1 MTYRLGW
8 MEVAAEVAIFKRE
21 VCGDKDF
28 GVLRRAKN
36 GTVVTDSQREVFLI
50 GVEIASYLFD
60 EREFSGELG
69 KFFHAKVQDTCGEIV
84 ELLW

>member
-1 MTYRLGW
+1 MTHRLGW
-8 MEVAAEVAIFKRE
+8 VEAKAEVTILEAE
-21 VCGDKDF
+21 VCGDEDF
-28 GVLRRAKN
+28 GVLSRAEN
-36 GTVVTDSQREVFLI
+36 GAVVTDSEREVFLI

-60 EREFSGELG
+60 ESEFCGELR